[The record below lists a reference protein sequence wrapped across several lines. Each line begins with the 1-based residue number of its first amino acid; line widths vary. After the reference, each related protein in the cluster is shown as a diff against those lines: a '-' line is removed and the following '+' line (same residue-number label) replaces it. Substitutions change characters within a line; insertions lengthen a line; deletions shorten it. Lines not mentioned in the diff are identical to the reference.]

1 MKKQP
6 GIYILRSLK
15 NSSYYIGSTID
26 IENRLIEHNSG
37 KTKATKYLTP
47 WELKLF
53 FPTQSIKE
61 ARQLEYKLKKLKSK
75 KIIEKIILTKEITI
89 K

>member
-1 MKKQP
+1 MKNQP

-15 NSSYYIGSTID
+15 NNSYYIGSTIN
-26 IENRLIEHNSG
+26 IENRLKEHNSG
-37 KTKATKYLTP
+37 RTKFTRHLIP

-53 FPTQSIKE
+53 YPMQTIKE
-61 ARQLEYKLKKLKSK
+61 ARQLEYKLKKLKSR
-75 KIIEKIILTKEITI
+75 KIIEKIILTKQITF